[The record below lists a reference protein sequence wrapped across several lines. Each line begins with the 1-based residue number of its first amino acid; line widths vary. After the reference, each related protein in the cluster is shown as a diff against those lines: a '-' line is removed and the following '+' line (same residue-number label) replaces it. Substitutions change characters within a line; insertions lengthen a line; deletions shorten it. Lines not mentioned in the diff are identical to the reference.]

1 MTVFTKSLFSF
12 FLFIAVI
19 LAYQP
24 VLAVDNTGISK
35 IQEQSNALNG
45 RANFGTSAS
54 LVDIIS
60 ATIKVVFGLLAL
72 VFLVLIIIAGY
83 QWMMA
88 NGNEETIK
96 KSQSIIKNAIIG
108 LVIVLSSY
116 LVTYAIFNLLPLGI
130 NTSSIGSTT
139 TGGGGSSGLN

>member
-12 FLFIAVI
+12 LLFIILI

-24 VLAVDNTGISK
+24 VLAVDSVGISK
-35 IQEQSNALNG
+35 IQEQNNALNS
-45 RANFGTSAS
+45 RANFSDSTP

-60 ATIKVVFGLLAL
+60 ATIKIVFGLLAL

-88 NGNEETIK
+88 SGNEETIK

-116 LVTYAIFNLLPLGI
+116 LITYAIFNLLPLGI
-130 NTSSIGSTT
+130 NTATT
-139 TGGGGSSGLN
+139 TSTGSSGGGSN